1 MTRLGAGDF
10 GPAPDEARRAAEQGQ
25 LEAQRLSDL
34 DRARILARAAPAA
47 LDPANPRGPEELGR
61 ILGEVQSMVAE
72 ARLGFVAE
80 VARQGLPAGGVGDA
94 ADIPPPDPGAFVR
107 QLLDES
113 FPRGSSRRLRLGEV
127 LVASV
132 GANPSGVSPKLLEAM
147 VARAVGSLVPPPLVP
162 APPRKPLPLPPAR
175 EVLERGVLGR
185 FGGRILSSATRGLL
199 DPRPAAARSAPARS
213 KPFLGLT
220 TPTSLARLSLET
232 SSSAHQAPSTPVL
245 VVGRRFGADA
255 APGLVGRPI
264 AAVASRLQAIQD
276 KVDAVRKALL
286 DARGGLISVRIGL
299 RKASGF
305 MEKAARRLGVARE
318 LLARR
323 RDPRE
328 TVCSAAS
335 IIEELAGL
343 RADVQQAV
351 RSLWVLRGKVD
362 GLPGAVAEVRE
373 IERMA
378 RGAELQ
384 LRMVRGRAALLVE
397 VEGLTAVEG
406 SSGLVTEDDV
416 SRMGTGLDGDR
427 LPAQATWSEEM
438 VDTVCTLGR
447 AQGGITEAEARRNA
461 EVAGTALGSE
471 DTTGPGPAPM
481 GAPDVAAAVK
491 LSAVA
496 LERVDPNQLR
506 AVARYVNT
514 AATRAEQQD
523 KLRRALDT
531 LQILGRIGLPK
542 LPREQIVKQLCSL
555 AHVPPDALADL
566 SAAETQRK
574 FQEVVAAL
582 NGGETAQIKVGRRSL
597 RLEIGPTGLVVASA
611 YRKPGLLSRVWDA
624 L

>member
-1 MTRLGAGDF
+1 MTRLRAGDF

-34 DRARILARAAPAA
+34 DRARILAAAAPAA

-80 VARQGLPAGGVGDA
+80 VARHELPAGGACDST
-94 ADIPPPDPGAFVR
+94 DTTPPDPGAFVR

-113 FPRGSSRRLRLGEV
+113 FPRGSNRRLCLGEA

-162 APPRKPLPLPPAR
+162 APPRKPRLPPPAR
-175 EVLERGVLGR
+175 EVFERGVLGR
-185 FGGRILSSATRGLL
+185 FGGRILSSATRS
-199 DPRPAAARSAPARS
+199 R
-213 KPFLGLT
+213 PFLGLT

-232 SSSAHQAPSTPVL
+232 STPLL
-245 VVGRRFGADA
+245 VGGKRFRADA
-255 APGLVGRPI
+255 ATGLVVRPI
-264 AAVASRLQAIQD
+264 AAVASRLQTIQG
-276 KVDAVRKALL
+276 KVGAVRKALV

-299 RKASGF
+299 RRAGGF

-318 LLARR
+318 LLAGG

-328 TVCSAAS
+328 TVRAAAS
-335 IIEELAGL
+335 VSEELAGL
-343 RADVQQAV
+343 RADAQQAV

-362 GLPGAVAEVRE
+362 GLPAVVAEVRE

-384 LRMVRGRAALLVE
+384 LRMIRGRAALLVE
-397 VEGLTAVEG
+397 LQGLTALDG
-406 SSGLVTEDDV
+406 SPGLVTEDDV

-427 LPAQATWSEEM
+427 PPAQSTWSEEM

-461 EVAGTALGSE
+461 EVAGMALGGEGTSA
-471 DTTGPGPAPM
+471 PGPAPM
-481 GAPDVAAAVK
+481 GAPEVAAAVK

-514 AATRAEQQD
+514 AANRAEQQD
-523 KLRRALDT
+523 KLRRALDN

-542 LPREQIVKQLCSL
+542 LPREQIVRQLCWF
-555 AHVPPDALADL
+555 AHVPSDALANL
-566 SAAETQRK
+566 SAAETQRS
-574 FQEVVAAL
+574 FHEVVAAL
-582 NGGETAQIKVGRRSL
+582 NGGETAEIRVGRRNL
-597 RLEIGPTGLVVASA
+597 KLEIGPTGLVVTSA
-611 YRKPGLLSRVWDA
+611 CRKPGLLSRVWGA
-624 L
+624 I